1 MEAAERDAM
10 LTLNLVPGLGPTLIR
25 RCIEAFGSAQAAL
38 EASIRGLSSVK
49 GISER
54 VARNVKRSIE
64 EFQADQSSIDRE
76 RQLIEKHGVTLIRLG
91 EPNYPTLLQHIPDPP
106 PMLYVRG
113 EIREE
118 DALAIAV
125 VGSRRCSQ
133 YGREQ
138 ADRLSGLCAQAGL
151 AIVSGG
157 AYGVDAAA
165 HRAALRM
172 KGRTIAVLG
181 NGLAKPYPDAHHEL
195 FDQIVDSGGAVIS
208 ELPMQTPPKGENF
221 PRRNRLISGLSLGVL
236 VIEAAKRSGA
246 LITARLAA
254 EDHGR
259 EVMAVPGRVDSMASE
274 GCHKIIR
281 DGWATLVTS
290 GAEILDALGE
300 TGQLLKTGL
309 SSQPAKP
316 QPNLF
321 DANLSASQQKIVSSL
336 EDAKTLDELL
346 AGIGLPV
353 QVVQADLTMLQIRGI
368 VTKKGSQY
376 ARA

>member
-38 EASIRGLSSVK
+38 EASIRGLTSVK

-157 AYGVDAAA
+157 AKVSTKLALLQSVVRHASVVCIGGAMANTFLLAQGTPVGASLAEPDMADQATAIAAEAKRRGCALLLPVDAVIAESPDA
-165 HRAALRM
+165 DPRARPVDLSEETIPDGWSIFDVGPRTIEHFAAALQDMNTVVWNGPVGLFETEAFAGGTRAIAEVIA
-172 KGRTIAVLG
+172 GLAARTIVAGGETVQAAREAGVADRISHISTGGGAALELLDG
-181 NGLAKPYPDAHHEL
+181 RDLPGLAALPD
-195 FDQIVDSGGAVIS
+195 
-208 ELPMQTPPKGENF
+208 
-221 PRRNRLISGLSLGVL
+221 
-236 VIEAAKRSGA
+236 
-246 LITARLAA
+246 LAA
-254 EDHGR
+254 PPNQRPEIF
-259 EVMAVPGRVDSMASE
+259 PGQ
-274 GCHKIIR
+274 G
-281 DGWATLVTS
+281 
-290 GAEILDALGE
+290 
-300 TGQLLKTGL
+300 
-309 SSQPAKP
+309 
-316 QPNLF
+316 
-321 DANLSASQQKIVSSL
+321 
-336 EDAKTLDELL
+336 
-346 AGIGLPV
+346 
-353 QVVQADLTMLQIRGI
+353 
-368 VTKKGSQY
+368 
-376 ARA
+376 